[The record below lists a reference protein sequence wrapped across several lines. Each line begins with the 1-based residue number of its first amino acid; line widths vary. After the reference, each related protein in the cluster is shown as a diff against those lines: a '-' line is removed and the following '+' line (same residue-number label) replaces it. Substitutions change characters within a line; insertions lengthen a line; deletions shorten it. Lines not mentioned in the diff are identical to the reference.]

1 MKQIFLA
8 CLWLTV
14 FQSQAQTVNITF
26 SNKFSLRDRG
36 LTQKEGG
43 TLRIGS
49 SFYCMEMDYKGM
61 QLAYT
66 AKLDKVKYDVN
77 IFKFDQD
84 MKLVNK
90 VALDGQWRLGPFPPQ
105 GVVFGG
111 RILVF
116 YYQVKESGSIQ
127 LMFSAVDPE
136 TLSVSPG
143 KELYVISERNVGIFK
158 LDRVFKSNKLRF
170 EANPA
175 GTKLIVS
182 QSGNTDEFCSIV
194 IDTAMNFDK
203 PVISRVKGDLD
214 FFAIEQASL
223 DNAGNRYFIYS
234 YGEDRLYKFGII
246 VQNTD
251 RKEAY
256 LSFRTMQD
264 ALEAGMLWLKPS
276 KDDTKMY
283 VYGICTGEKLDEGVL
298 LTTVDAA
305 KLKLGKPQVV
315 PYPQDLREKLEKM
328 DFAEKNHGNL
338 SVKKAYYVCNE
349 LEDGTLA
356 LTGYPIN
363 TIRRDRTEMIG
374 MNAGSTSTVVENYA
388 GPIINIFLKDGK
400 SSFGVIY
407 RNQAMSNASGVV
419 VIPYHDKLV
428 CIYNDNEKSI
438 VSDDLRVNGKKYD
451 LSDLV
456 IASAVVGSDGTV
468 ISRKKLADKEGHLCY
483 FTDDQKPL
491 SATSCIIPLG
501 KDKFNAIRYY
511 TEFEQWA
518 TVEVN

>member
-8 CLWLTV
+8 CLWWTAL
-14 FQSQAQTVNITF
+14 QSQAQTVNITF

-49 SFYCMEMDYKGM
+49 SFYCMEIDYKGM

-77 IFKFDQD
+77 IFKFDKD
-84 MKLVNK
+84 MNLVKK
-90 VALDGQWRLGPFPPQ
+90 VVLDGQWRLGPFPPR

-111 RILVF
+111 KILVF
-116 YYQVKESGSIQ
+116 YYHVQEDGSIQ
-127 LMFSAVDPE
+127 LMFSMVDPE
-136 TLSVSPG
+136 TLNVSPG
-143 KELYVISERNVGIFK
+143 KELYVISEKNVGVLK
-158 LDRVFKSNKLRF
+158 LEKVFENNKLRF

-175 GTKLIVS
+175 GTRLIVS
-182 QSGNTDEFCSIV
+182 QSGNTEEFCSIV
-194 IDTAMNFDK
+194 IDTAMAFDK
-203 PVISRVKGDLD
+203 PVISKVKGDLD
-214 FFAIEQASL
+214 NFAIEQVCL
-223 DNAGNRYFIYS
+223 DNAGNKYFSYS
-234 YGEDRLYKFGII
+234 YVEDKRNKYGVI

-256 LSFRTMQD
+256 LTVDNMQD
-264 ALEAGMLWLKPS
+264 GLAPGMLSLKTS
-276 KDDTKMY
+276 KDNTKMY
-283 VYGICTGEKLDEGVL
+283 IYGDCAGDKLDEGVM

-305 KLKLGKPQVV
+305 KLKLGRPQVF

-328 DFAEKNHGNL
+328 DFAEKSHGNIT
-338 SVKKAYYVCNE
+338 VKGVSYVCNE

-356 LTGYPIN
+356 LTGFPTNKIVTQYVSN
-363 TIRRDRTEMIG
+363 
-374 MNAGSTSTVVENYA
+374 NVSVESYA
-388 GPIINIFLKDGK
+388 GPIINIFLKNGK

-407 RNQAMSNASGVV
+407 RNQERTNTSGVIA
-419 VIPYHDKLV
+419 IPYHDKLV

-438 VSDDLRVNGKKYD
+438 ASDDLRVNGKKYD
-451 LSDLV
+451 ISDLV

-468 ISRKKLADKEGHLCY
+468 ISRKKLADKDGHLCY

-491 SATSCIIPLG
+491 SPTSCIIPLG
-501 KDKFNAIRYY
+501 KDKVNAIRYY